1 VIQSNTIVRMQ
12 TGGLSLDR
20 GSVTVATGN
29 GTSVFARD
37 FKINP
42 ASSGWTEFYVSRGSG
57 VIEITARKNGITVRC
72 GPTTSTIKEGQQI
85 TRDDAADC
93 GIAQKKP
100 GAIPAA
106 KRPDSDLRVG
116 GKRRNWRRRG
126 PCWDKCWPKATIR
139 LARINR
145 RPPADSARIK
155 GGESD
160 ELSCP
165 SY

>member
-1 VIQSNTIVRMQ
+1 MIQTKDTGAANLNGPGATVVIQSNTIVRMQ

-42 ASSGWTEFYVSRGSG
+42 ASSGWTEFYVSRASG
-57 VIEITARKNGITVRC
+57 VIEIMARKNSLIVSC
-72 GPTTSTIKEGQQI
+72 GPGTSAIKEGQQV
-85 TRDDAADC
+85 TREDAADC

-106 KRPDSDLRVG
+106 KGPILTSVWAEDAGIGAG
-116 GKRRNWRRRG
+116 GALLGWV
-126 PCWDKCWPKATIR
+126 
-139 LARINR
+139 LAQGDD
-145 RPPADSARIK
+145 PVSPHV
-155 GGESD
+155 
-160 ELSCP
+160 P
-165 SY
+165 